1 MANDQLHTFDLL
13 TQRRK
18 KLGLSK
24 DTLRR
29 YRKDGILKKGVDWR
43 YKDVYGRRISWDV
56 ENVQKAIH
64 EHASRRLEIA

>member
-1 MANDQLHTFDLL
+1 MAKRLVDTKEIIDVI
-13 TQRRK
+13 
-18 KLGLSK
+18 GLSK

-64 EHASRRLEIA
+64 EHASRRLETA

>member
-1 MANDQLHTFDLL
+1 MAKRLVDTKEIIDVI
-13 TQRRK
+13 
-18 KLGLSK
+18 GLSK

>member
-1 MANDQLHTFDLL
+1 MAN
-13 TQRRK
+13 
-18 KLGLSK
+18 KLVTTNEIISLIGLSK

-29 YRKDGILKKGVDWR
+29 YRKDGILKKGIDWK

-64 EHASRRLEIA
+64 EHASRRLETA